1 MKILCML
8 PAGKGVYPP
17 EAEER
22 RLAVMRS
29 YTTASTQIDAE
40 YMPGV
45 SGFSPW
51 GQAGRRDPK
60 VTAEHMLTAAE
71 LSAQLAVKA
80 ERDGYDAF
88 CPFGTLDVGVR
99 EARALVRIPVVG
111 QSEACFLYCA
121 MLDRPFAACTYMPGD
136 EERMRTWAHDA
147 GAGQLLAAHTAI
159 GIPNSEY
166 PQRRQEL
173 LDRFVE
179 CTREAR
185 TAGAEL
191 MGLVAMSI
199 CPVEY
204 SAKELSEASGFP
216 VLDAVA
222 AQIAMAEWW
231 HRTGLPPSLLRLPR

>member
-1 MKILCML
+1 MRILCML
-8 PAGKGVYPP
+8 PAGRGVYPAA
-17 EAEER
+17 AEQR
-22 RLAVMRS
+22 RLEVMRS
-29 YTTASTQIDAE
+29 YSTGDTQIDAE

-45 SGFSPW
+45 SGFQPW
-51 GQAGRRDPK
+51 GQAGRRDPAA
-60 VTAEHMLTAAE
+60 TAQHMQTAAE

-99 EARALVRIPVVG
+99 EARSQVSIPVVG
-111 QSEACFLYCA
+111 QSEACFLYCT
-121 MLDRPFAACTYMPGD
+121 MLGRRFAACTYMPGD
-136 EERMRTWAHDA
+136 EERMRNWARDA
-147 GAGQLLAAHTAI
+147 GADQLLVAHTAI

-166 PQRRQEL
+166 PDRRPEL
-173 LDRFVE
+173 LDRFVA
-179 CTREAR
+179 CTKDAKA
-185 TAGAEL
+185 AGAEL

-204 SAKELSEASGFP
+204 SAKELSDTSGFP

-231 HRTGLPPSLLRLPR
+231 HRTGLPPSLLHLPR